1 MAEWKK
7 TPDFRSGRVK
17 KVNFLNE
24 QRERAN
30 KGLTGQAISAAF
42 IQPLGLLITRI
53 KNGSNMIIMPQ
64 SLKQWNFCLQRKI
77 FHLSFGNV
85 LAVKG
90 ICQKCLKNTAS
101 RLSAQI

>member
-24 QRERAN
+24 QRERERAN

-64 SLKQWNFCLQRKI
+64 SLKQ
-77 FHLSFGNV
+77 
-85 LAVKG
+85 
-90 ICQKCLKNTAS
+90 
-101 RLSAQI
+101 